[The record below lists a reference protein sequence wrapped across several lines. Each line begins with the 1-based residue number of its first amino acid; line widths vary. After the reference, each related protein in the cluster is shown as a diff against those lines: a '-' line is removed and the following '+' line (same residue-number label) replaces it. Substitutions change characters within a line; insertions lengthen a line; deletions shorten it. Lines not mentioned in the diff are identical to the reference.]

1 MFIINSKDLAKS
13 VDAYCSFYGISKKQ
27 FHDESG
33 VSSGTLSQWRKGM
46 YEADK
51 KSIMKLLQYT
61 GLTIDELLSG
71 NFSAVYN
78 EKTATKG
85 DGNNS
90 EVRDYLNQIF
100 DQLNS
105 ENQLRAIE
113 KLQELKLEQLT
124 QGFRKESD

>member
-1 MFIINSKDLAKS
+1 MYIINSKDLAKS
-13 VDAYCSFYGISKKQ
+13 VDAFCSFYGISKKQ
-27 FHDESG
+27 FHNESG
-33 VSSGTLSQWRKGM
+33 ISSGTLSQWRNGM
-46 YEADK
+46 YEPDK
-51 KSIMKLLQYT
+51 KSVIKLIQYT
-61 GLTIDELLSG
+61 GLTVEELLSG
-71 NFSAVYN
+71 DFSAAHK

-100 DQLNS
+100 DQLSS

-124 QGFRKESD
+124 KGFRKESD